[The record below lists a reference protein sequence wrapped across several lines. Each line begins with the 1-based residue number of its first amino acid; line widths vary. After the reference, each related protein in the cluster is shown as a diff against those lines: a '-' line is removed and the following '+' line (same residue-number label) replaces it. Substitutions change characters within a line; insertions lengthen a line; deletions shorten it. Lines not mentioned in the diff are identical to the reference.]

1 MNVAKSNGGVE
12 ILHEM
17 VFDNGCCNIDSNMIE
32 EGEMFTNQYG
42 ELHLC
47 YNSEP
52 LKINRYNF
60 AVWPMLI

>member
-1 MNVAKSNGGVE
+1 ME

-32 EGEMFTNQYG
+32 EGEMYTDQFG

-52 LKINRYNF
+52 LKINRYIPF
-60 AVWPMLI
+60 